1 MKTEKAIWIG
11 GIVFVLSMLLT
22 QSLTY
27 QQYLEIE
34 NTAREKAVAEANRIT
49 GSLTQSLSNSLSAT
63 RTLSFYVEK
72 YGVPEDFESIGAAI
86 LESNKFI
93 DAVELTRNGVITHVY
108 PLKEHRSAIGYDIL
122 SDTLRNQEAL
132 KAIAKRELF
141 FAGPFQLRQGGL
153 AVVGRL
159 PIFRDNDF
167 WGFSVVLI
175 RLPTLLRAAG
185 ISQHDSEFVYQLSKR
200 NPNTGQE
207 EFFLEGGPPSSD
219 DFYTVSFPE
228 GDWTLYV
235 RHSSSGGVIR
245 QILPFFLL
253 GFFLSSVAA
262 LLAYQLARQPEHLR
276 QEVDRISLEIRSLEK
291 VSKESLER
299 ANQLYRFIS
308 QVNHVMI
315 HADSEKNLYSQVCRI
330 ACEIGK
336 YELAWIGMITEGAM
350 KISNVCNSGN
360 RGYLEEI
367 APISIGPDSID
378 GPGKRLIQTGSYFY
392 CNDIEQEPL
401 MARWAPTALKYGY
414 RSMINLPIK
423 KFGEVVG
430 MYSLYS
436 NQRHHFDDQEIR
448 LLLET
453 SENISFTLENFRREE
468 LRKAAENQIQAEKV
482 FSDSIINSLP
492 GVFYLYDSTGKFYR
506 WNKNFQLISGYSAD
520 EIKDM
525 HPLDFFNAKEKM
537 LLREKIDQVFSTGY
551 AEVMAD
557 FYTKDESNI
566 PYYFSGR
573 RVNFQGKDYLIGM
586 GLDIT
591 DRVRA
596 EQSLI
601 ERTEEIEKL
610 SAHLQSIREE
620 ERSRIALEIHD
631 VLGQQLTALKMDTS
645 WVRKRLTGDKDVADR
660 IGQMITLIDD
670 TIKIVRRISTELRP
684 GILDDLGI
692 VAAIEW
698 QGSEFQK
705 TTGVEVQVLSN
716 RQEIVMDSDL
726 SINVFRIYQEAL
738 TNVARHANAT
748 RVRTILTHQP
758 ELLQLEVIDDGAG
771 IDYEKV
777 KAKKSL
783 GLISMKERAR
793 LFNGVVT
800 VEPSTPKGTVVKLRV
815 PLFTRKQNMPL

>member
-414 RSMINLPIK
+414 R
-423 KFGEVVG
+423 
-430 MYSLYS
+430 
-436 NQRHHFDDQEIR
+436 
-448 LLLET
+448 
-453 SENISFTLENFRREE
+453 
-468 LRKAAENQIQAEKV
+468 
-482 FSDSIINSLP
+482 
-492 GVFYLYDSTGKFYR
+492 
-506 WNKNFQLISGYSAD
+506 
-520 EIKDM
+520 
-525 HPLDFFNAKEKM
+525 
-537 LLREKIDQVFSTGY
+537 
-551 AEVMAD
+551 
-557 FYTKDESNI
+557 
-566 PYYFSGR
+566 
-573 RVNFQGKDYLIGM
+573 
-586 GLDIT
+586 
-591 DRVRA
+591 
-596 EQSLI
+596 
-601 ERTEEIEKL
+601 
-610 SAHLQSIREE
+610 
-620 ERSRIALEIHD
+620 
-631 VLGQQLTALKMDTS
+631 
-645 WVRKRLTGDKDVADR
+645 
-660 IGQMITLIDD
+660 
-670 TIKIVRRISTELRP
+670 
-684 GILDDLGI
+684 
-692 VAAIEW
+692 
-698 QGSEFQK
+698 
-705 TTGVEVQVLSN
+705 
-716 RQEIVMDSDL
+716 
-726 SINVFRIYQEAL
+726 
-738 TNVARHANAT
+738 
-748 RVRTILTHQP
+748 
-758 ELLQLEVIDDGAG
+758 
-771 IDYEKV
+771 
-777 KAKKSL
+777 
-783 GLISMKERAR
+783 
-793 LFNGVVT
+793 
-800 VEPSTPKGTVVKLRV
+800 
-815 PLFTRKQNMPL
+815 